1 MSEDNKGKI
10 VSGALFIGDPFFMAD
25 NIDNP
30 LDLQRVLDTNPFYDY
45 NGFMGRLDT
54 SKEIAP
60 IKATDGHF
68 NVDKGLYLSLGN
80 SEGSYTVE
88 LIRDENGKP
97 IQILIHLKGL

>member
-10 VSGALFIGDPFFMAD
+10 VSGGLFIGDPYFMAD

-60 IKATDGHF
+60 IKAVGYNST
-68 NVDKGLYLSLGN
+68 VDKGLYITLGN
-80 SEGSYTVE
+80 GEGSYTVE
-88 LIRDENGKP
+88 IIRDNTGKP
-97 IQILIHLKGL
+97 IQLIVNLKV